1 MNRNNK
7 IAIRILI
14 ISIGILIICN
24 IISELDVRYNILRS
38 DKNDIIGN
46 VIFYTIILFIYISAF
61 TITFLL
67 YSFIKA
73 MWTKITGN
81 VSKREF

>member
-7 IAIRILI
+7 IAIGILI
-14 ISIGILIICN
+14 ISIGVLIICK
-24 IISELDVRYNILRS
+24 IISELDVKYNILSS

-46 VIFYTIILFIYISAF
+46 IIFYTIIVFIYISAF
-61 TITFLL
+61 TIIFLL

-73 MWTKITGN
+73 VWTKI
-81 VSKREF
+81 R